1 MYRSVKFG
9 STALCLVTFLM
20 VGCAQTED
28 EYADDAAAEPAEMPA
43 PAPSD
48 AITPDAGPSAP
59 VVTQLE
65 AKNNSGIT
73 GDVTATHT
81 ASDVTVQIS
90 LNGATEGTTYPAHIH
105 TGTCESGGPV
115 AVELTAVSAGQS
127 STTVENSRLP
137 ADQPAFVQV
146 HDAGGNPVACS
157 DLEGHGTAATTPA
170 QY

>member
-1 MYRSVKFG
+1 MYRTVRFG

-20 VGCAQTED
+20 LGCAQTED
-28 EYADDAAAEPAEMPA
+28 EYDDAAAEPAEMPA
-43 PAPSD
+43 PASD
-48 AITPDAGPSAP
+48 AITPDYGPAAP

-65 AKNNSGIT
+65 ALNNSGIT

-90 LNGATEGTTYPAHIH
+90 LSGAAEGTTYPAHIH
-105 TGTCESGGPV
+105 TGTCASGGPV

-157 DLEGHGTAATTPA
+157 NLQGHGTAGM
-170 QY
+170 

>member
-1 MYRSVKFG
+1 MYRTVKFG

-20 VGCAQTED
+20 LGCAQTED
-28 EYADDAAAEPAEMPA
+28 QAEEEAAEPAEMPA

-48 AITPDAGPSAP
+48 AVTPEVGPSAP

-90 LNGATEGTTYPAHIH
+90 LSGATEGATYPAHIH
-105 TGTCESGGPV
+105 TGTCASGGPV
-115 AVELTAVSAGQS
+115 AVDLTTVSGGQS
-127 STTVENSRLP
+127 STTVENSKLP

-146 HDAGGNPVACS
+146 HDANGNPVACS
-157 DLEGHGTAATTPA
+157 DLQGHGPAAP
-170 QY
+170 